1 MSIFLELFISF
12 FKVGAF
18 AFGGGMAM
26 LPIIFQ
32 EVERYGM
39 MTQTEFARLVALSQV
54 TPGPVAVNAATYTGM
69 IYAGVPGA
77 VVATFGVALPSFAVI
92 IIVMKF
98 MEAFKESKGLEGILG
113 GIRPATVGLIAAA
126 FIYIAQTS
134 IVSETI
140 FSLAF
145 LKGFPHNIDIFSLCV
160 FIATIVLAGKFKVGP
175 VKIILLSG
183 VAGALI
189 CGLAA

>member
-134 IVSETI
+134 IVSGKI

-160 FIATIVLAGKFKVGP
+160 FIATIVLAAKFKVGP

>member
-1 MSIFLELFISF
+1 MGVFLELFISF

-39 MTQTEFARLVALSQV
+39 MTKTEFARLVALSQV

-69 IYAGVPGA
+69 IYAGIPGA
-77 VVATFGVALPSFAVI
+77 IVATLGVAVPSFAVI

-98 MEAFKESKGLEGILG
+98 MDAFKESKGLEGILD

-126 FIYIAQTS
+126 FVYIAQTS
-134 IVSETI
+134 IVDT
-140 FSLAF
+140 
-145 LKGFPHNIDIFSLCV
+145 DIFSMDFIREFPGNIDLFSLCI
-160 FIATIVLAGKFKVGP
+160 FIATVVLAGKFKVGP
-175 VKIILLSG
+175 IKLILLSG

-189 CGLAA
+189 CGLAV

>member
-134 IVSETI
+134 IVSEKI

-160 FIATIVLAGKFKVGP
+160 FIATIVLAAKFKVGP